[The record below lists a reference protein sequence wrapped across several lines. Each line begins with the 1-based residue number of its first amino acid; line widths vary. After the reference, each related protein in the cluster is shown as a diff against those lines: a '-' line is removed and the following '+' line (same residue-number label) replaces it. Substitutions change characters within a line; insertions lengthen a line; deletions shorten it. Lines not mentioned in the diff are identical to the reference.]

1 MLKRII
7 ALFAAIYLTGFTCFF
22 ARAESGSYIYNARG
36 QAVPAPEG
44 ARYSWTMDGESLG
57 VGEFKEPSDIYAH
70 GGYLFITDKG
80 NNRILRI
87 DTRNQEVTVLDS
99 YIQDGKGKNFS
110 SPSSVTIGPDGRL
123 IIADTGNKQLVEL
136 NLDFSFSRIIPAPV
150 SSVLPENFDY
160 QPVKAQKDTSGRIL
174 VVSRGFNMGIIE
186 LDSDG
191 GFISALGAPRV
202 VVSPIDLFWR
212 MVSTKA
218 QIERSASFVP
228 TEYNNLALDD
238 EDFLFVTTSIF
249 SIAEFESGQVAPI
262 RRLNA
267 LGNDILKFDGLP
279 PYGDIDYE
287 RQGDLSGPS
296 RFVDCKTMNFGLYAA
311 LDSLRGRV
319 FTYNSEGGLLFVFG
333 SLGNERG
340 EFSAPVSLAFAD
352 NAYYVLDR
360 AKCSVSVYELT
371 EYGKLL
377 FRAAELHWK
386 GDYATEVEVWQ
397 QVLSLNNFNETALLG
412 MGKAAYREKD
422 YKMAAEYFYK
432 VGNREYYSKA
442 FGQLRARSIRAVFP
456 YAATGVVVA
465 VAALFVYIRIK
476 ARKGKNTY
484 CTMKGI
490 RYARYILFHPF
501 DGFWDLKRENR
512 GSLRSA
518 AILLAMVC
526 AAMAANS
533 LFTGYIFRLNPL
545 ESINVVFPVLA
556 VLLPL
561 GLYVVCNWCVTT
573 LADGEGKLADI
584 FIYTVYA
591 LFPLLLLTPVAT
603 ILSNILTLEEGAIY
617 SLVVVAANVWALI
630 LIIVGNM
637 QTHNFSMS
645 KNLFVLLLTVIVMLL
660 VVFIFMLILALGQ
673 QIYGM
678 FRDMAVEL
686 RYRT

>member
-1 MLKRII
+1 MQKRII
-7 ALFAAIYLTGFTCFF
+7 ALFTAIYLMGFTCFF

-44 ARYSWTMDGESLG
+44 ARYSRTIDGESLG
-57 VGEFKEPSDIYAH
+57 VGELKEPSDIYAH
-70 GGYLFITDKG
+70 GGYLYITDKG

-87 DTRNQEVTVLDS
+87 NARSQEVTVLDS
-99 YIQDGKGKNFS
+99 YIQDGKKTTFS

-123 IIADTGNKQLVEL
+123 IIADTGNKQLVVL
-136 NLDFSFSRIIPAPV
+136 NPDFTFLRIIPAPV

-160 QPVKAQKDTSGRIL
+160 QPVKAQIDTSGRIL

-186 LDSDG
+186 LDSGG

-202 VVSPIDLFWR
+202 VVSPIDMFWR
-212 MVSTKA
+212 MISTKA

-238 EDFLFVTTSIF
+238 EDFLFVTTSTF
-249 SIAEFESGQVAPI
+249 SIAEYESGQVAPI

-267 LGNDILKFDGLP
+267 LGNDILKFDGPP

-287 RQGDLSGPS
+287 RQGDLAGPS
-296 RFVDCKTMNFGLYAA
+296 RFVDCETMDFGMYAA
-311 LDSLRGRV
+311 LDFLRGRV
-319 FTYNSEGGLLFVFG
+319 FTYNSEGGLLFIFG

-377 FRAAELHWK
+377 FRAAELHRK
-386 GDYATEVEVWQ
+386 GNYAAEVEVWK
-397 QVLSLNNFNETALLG
+397 QVLARNNFNETALLG
-412 MGKAAYREKD
+412 MGKAAYREKN

-442 FGQLRARSIRAVFP
+442 FEELRTRFIRAVFP
-456 YAATGVVVA
+456 YAATVMVVA
-465 VAALFVYIRIK
+465 VAALLVYFRIK
-476 ARKGKNTY
+476 ARKVKNRY
-484 CTMKGI
+484 CSRKGI
-490 RYARYILFHPF
+490 RYAQYILFHPF

-512 GSLRSA
+512 GSLRA
-518 AILLAMVC
+518 TAVLLTMIC

-533 LFTGYIFRLNPL
+533 HFTGYIFRMNPL
-545 ESINVVFPVLA
+545 ENINVIFPVLA

-561 GLYVVCNWCVTT
+561 GLYVICNWCVTT

-584 FIYTVYA
+584 FIYSVYA

-603 ILSNILTLEEGAIY
+603 VLSNILTLEEGAIY
-617 SLVVVAANVWALI
+617 SLIVVAANIWALI
-630 LIIVGNM
+630 LLIVGNM

-645 KNLFVLLLTVIVMLL
+645 KNLLVLLVTVIVMLL
-660 VVFIFMLILALGQ
+660 VVFIFMLVLALGQ

-678 FRDMAVEL
+678 FHDMVVEL